1 MNEEQKK
8 LLENAEIKLE
18 QILEGDPRTFRDPEC
33 EYGWIF
39 HAVNEALQYLR
50 QIERGKEYKLF

>member
-8 LLENAEIKLE
+8 LLDDAELKLE
-18 QILEGDPRTFRDPEC
+18 YILEGDPRTFRDPDC

-39 HAVNEALQYLR
+39 HAVNEALQLLR
-50 QIERGKEYKLF
+50 QIER